1 MIERLKMQTQ
11 PEIFRART
19 KALALRVIRLYRALP
34 KTGEA
39 QVVGKQLLRS
49 ATSVAANYRAVCR
62 ARSKAEFI
70 AKIGV
75 VVEEA
80 DETVFWIEMLVE
92 SGIIKESRA
101 EELLV
106 EANELLRVFAA
117 SKNTAR
123 GWS

>member
-1 MIERLKMQTQ
+1 MQTQ

-106 EANELLRVFAA
+106 EANELLRLFAA